1 MWLERNGWFLW
12 LKLWLKIVDYEDI
25 MAGNGC
31 FGLGGLDMTGIA
43 YVTSYVSH
51 FCVLGGSFG
60 SAELRPAIVG

>member
-1 MWLERNGWFLW
+1 MRRKRERERARVKKGATIQGDRPPREDLWLERNGWFLW

-43 YVTSYVSH
+43 
-51 FCVLGGSFG
+51 
-60 SAELRPAIVG
+60 